1 MNKKIYFTLIFI
13 MSIALIGII
22 LVQGFWIKTTLDNK
36 EEQFSLN
43 INQALKSVSEQIQSR
58 ELRDYLAVY
67 QKLVDSIGSPKESQL
82 TAVFKYVER
91 NENTNQTYIYSHG
104 ILEEDYNISA
114 KLFEPNVSD
123 TSSILEYKGLKTT
136 TIIDEAF
143 DREMKNMSSIERLQR
158 VERLSLMDKAKYAS
172 VFMELAALKPIHR
185 RLTNVE
191 LELLLQ
197 RELRDRDIDI
207 PFQYRVFNGSFAT
220 KVGSDNYTNLDGLKK
235 YKSPLFVNEK
245 GDSDF
250 ELVIAFP
257 ERKLYIRSS
266 LINLILLSLL
276 FTLTIII
283 TFSSTIYQIL
293 KQKKVSEIKSDFINN
308 MTHEFK
314 TPIATIKLALDAI
327 NNDKIQNDLNKRN
340 KYLKMIK
347 DENERM
353 NFQVENVLRMSQ
365 LERKENILKKS
376 ICDIHDIL
384 EKAISH
390 LDLLFKDR
398 NVDVSLNFS
407 ALKSKIFVSNENL
420 INVFVNILENAI
432 KYSKEDPKISIQ
444 TSNLENS
451 LLVKIKDNGMG
462 MNTDVKDKIFQKFY
476 RETTGDIHNV
486 RGHGLGLSYVKKILD
501 LHNGTIYVE
510 SKVGVGS
517 TFSINLPTNNLKT
530 KNEK

>member
-1 MNKKIYFTLIFI
+1 
-13 MSIALIGII
+13 MSIALLGII
-22 LVQGFWIKTTLDNK
+22 LVQAFWIKTTLDNK

-82 TAVFKYVER
+82 TAVFKYVDR

-114 KLFEPNVSD
+114 KLFESESED
-123 TSSILEYKGLKTT
+123 SSSILEYKGIKTT

-185 RLTNVE
+185 RLTNIE

-207 PFQYRVFNGSFAT
+207 IFQYRVFNGDLAT
-220 KVGSDNYTNLDGLKK
+220 KVGSDNYTNLEGLKK

-245 GDSDF
+245 GNSDF

-257 ERKLYIRSS
+257 ERRTFLRSS
-266 LINLILLSLL
+266 LTTLILLSLL
-276 FTLTIII
+276 FTITIII
-283 TFSSTIYQIL
+283 TFTSTIYQVL
-293 KQKKVSEIKSDFINN
+293 RQKKVSEMKSDFINI

-327 NNDKIQNDLNKRN
+327 KNKKVQNDLNKRD
-340 KYLKMIK
+340 KYLRMIR
-347 DENERM
+347 DENDRM
-353 NFQVENVLRMSQ
+353 NFQVENVLRISQ
-365 LERKENILKKS
+365 LDRKENIIKKS
-376 ICDIHDIL
+376 ICNLNNI
-384 EKAISH
+384 ISESLAH
-390 LDLLFKDR
+390 LDLLLKNR
-398 NVDVSLNFS
+398 NVQVKIDFL
-407 ALKSKIFVSNENL
+407 ALSNEVNISKDDF

-432 KYSKEDPKISIQ
+432 KYSNEKPEIKIITENNMDSII
-444 TSNLENS
+444 
-451 LLVKIKDNGMG
+451 VKIIDNGMG
-462 MNTDVKDKIFQKFY
+462 MNSKVKEKIFDKFY
-476 RETTGDIHNV
+476 RETKGNIHDV
-486 RGHGLGLSYVKKILD
+486 KGHGLGLSYVKKIID
-501 LHNGTIYVE
+501 LHNGMIYVDSE
-510 SKVGVGS
+510 LGKGS
-517 TFSINLPTNNLKT
+517 AFVISLPL
-530 KNEK
+530 

>member
-1 MNKKIYFTLIFI
+1 
-13 MSIALIGII
+13 MSIALLGII
-22 LVQGFWIKTTLDNK
+22 LVQAFWIKTTLDNK

-82 TAVFKYVER
+82 TAVFKYVDR
-91 NENTNQTYIYSHG
+91 NQNTNQTYIYSHG

-114 KLFEPNVSD
+114 KLFESESED
-123 TSSILEYKGLKTT
+123 SSSILEYKGIKTT

-185 RLTNVE
+185 RLTNIE

-207 PFQYRVFNGSFAT
+207 IFQYRVFNGDLAT
-220 KVGSDNYTNLDGLKK
+220 KVGSDNYTNLEGLKK

-245 GDSDF
+245 GNSDF

-257 ERKLYIRSS
+257 ERRTFLRSS
-266 LINLILLSLL
+266 LTTLILLSLL
-276 FTLTIII
+276 FTITIII
-283 TFSSTIYQIL
+283 TFTSTIYQVL
-293 KQKKVSEIKSDFINN
+293 RQKKVSEMKSDFINN

-327 NNDKIQNDLNKRN
+327 KNKKVQNDLNKRD
-340 KYLKMIK
+340 KYLRMIR
-347 DENERM
+347 DENDRM
-353 NFQVENVLRMSQ
+353 NFQVENVLRISQ
-365 LERKENILKKS
+365 LDRKENIIKKS
-376 ICDIHDIL
+376 ICNLNNI
-384 EKAISH
+384 ISESLAH
-390 LDLLFKDR
+390 LDLLLKNR
-398 NVDVSLNFS
+398 NVQIKIDFL
-407 ALKSKIFVSNENL
+407 ALSNEVNISKDDF

-432 KYSKEDPKISIQ
+432 KYSNEKPEIKIITENNMDSII
-444 TSNLENS
+444 
-451 LLVKIKDNGMG
+451 VKIIDNGMG
-462 MNTDVKDKIFQKFY
+462 MNSKVKEKIFDKFY
-476 RETTGDIHNV
+476 RETKGNIHDV
-486 RGHGLGLSYVKKILD
+486 KGHGLGLSYVKKIID
-501 LHNGTIYVE
+501 LHNGMIYVDSE
-510 SKVGVGS
+510 LGKGS
-517 TFSINLPTNNLKT
+517 AFVISLPL
-530 KNEK
+530 

>member
-1 MNKKIYFTLIFI
+1 
-13 MSIALIGII
+13 MSISLLGII
-22 LVQGFWIKTTLDNK
+22 LVQAFWIKTTLDNK

-43 INQALKSVSEQIQSR
+43 INQALKSVSEKIQSR

-82 TAVFKYVER
+82 TAVFKYVDR

-114 KLFEPNVSD
+114 RLFEPESED
-123 TSSILEYKGLKTT
+123 SSSILDYKGIKTT

-185 RLTNVE
+185 RLTNIE

-197 RELRDRDIDI
+197 RELIDRDIDI
-207 PFQYRVFNGSFAT
+207 IFQYRVFNGDLAT
-220 KVGSDNYTNLDGLKK
+220 KVGSDNYTNLEGLKK

-245 GDSDF
+245 GNSDF

-257 ERKLYIRSS
+257 ERRTFLRSS
-266 LINLILLSLL
+266 LTTLILLSLL
-276 FTLTIII
+276 FTITIII
-283 TFSSTIYQIL
+283 TFASTIYQVL
-293 KQKKVSEIKSDFINN
+293 KQKKVSEMKSDFINN

-327 NNDKIQNDLNKRN
+327 KNKKVQNDLNKRD
-340 KYLKMIK
+340 KYLRMIR

-353 NFQVENVLRMSQ
+353 NFQVENVLRISQ
-365 LERKENILKKS
+365 LDRKENIIKKS
-376 ICDIHDIL
+376 ICNLNNI
-384 EKAISH
+384 ISESLAH
-390 LDLLFKDR
+390 LDLLLKSR
-398 NVDVSLNFS
+398 NVQVKIDFL
-407 ALKSKIFVSNENL
+407 ALSNEVEISKDDF

-432 KYSKEDPKISIQ
+432 KYSNEKPEIKIITKNNMDSII
-444 TSNLENS
+444 
-451 LLVKIKDNGMG
+451 VKIIDNGMG
-462 MNTDVKDKIFQKFY
+462 MNSKVMEKIFDKFY
-476 RETTGDIHNV
+476 RETKGNIHDV
-486 RGHGLGLSYVKKILD
+486 KGHGLGLSYVKKIID
-501 LHNGTIYVE
+501 LHNGTIYVDSE
-510 SKVGVGS
+510 IGKGS
-517 TFSINLPTNNLKT
+517 TFVISLPL
-530 KNEK
+530 

>member
-1 MNKKIYFTLIFI
+1 
-13 MSIALIGII
+13 MSIALLGII
-22 LVQGFWIKTTLDNK
+22 LVQAFWIKTTLDNK

-82 TAVFKYVER
+82 TAVFKYVDR

-114 KLFEPNVSD
+114 KLFESESED
-123 TSSILEYKGLKTT
+123 SSSILEYKGIKTT

-185 RLTNVE
+185 RLTNIE

-197 RELRDRDIDI
+197 RELRDRDIEI
-207 PFQYRVFNGSFAT
+207 IFQYRVFNGDLAT
-220 KVGSDNYTNLDGLKK
+220 KVGSDNYTNLEGLKK

-245 GDSDF
+245 GNSDF

-257 ERKLYIRSS
+257 ERRTFLRSS
-266 LINLILLSLL
+266 LTTLILLSLL
-276 FTLTIII
+276 FTITIII
-283 TFSSTIYQIL
+283 TFTSTIYQVL
-293 KQKKVSEIKSDFINN
+293 RQKKVSEMKSDFINN

-327 NNDKIQNDLNKRN
+327 KNKKVQNDLNKRD
-340 KYLKMIK
+340 KYLRMIR
-347 DENERM
+347 DENDRM
-353 NFQVENVLRMSQ
+353 NFQVENVLRISQ
-365 LERKENILKKS
+365 LDRKENIIKKS
-376 ICDIHDIL
+376 ICNLNNI
-384 EKAISH
+384 ISESLAH
-390 LDLLFKDR
+390 LDLLLKNR
-398 NVDVSLNFS
+398 NVQVKIDFL
-407 ALKSKIFVSNENL
+407 ALSNEVNISKDDF

-432 KYSKEDPKISIQ
+432 KYSNEKPEIKIITENNMDSII
-444 TSNLENS
+444 
-451 LLVKIKDNGMG
+451 VKIIDNGMG
-462 MNTDVKDKIFQKFY
+462 MNSKVKEKIFDKFY
-476 RETTGDIHNV
+476 RETKGNIHDV
-486 RGHGLGLSYVKKILD
+486 KGHGLGLSYVKKIID
-501 LHNGTIYVE
+501 LHNGMIYVDSE
-510 SKVGVGS
+510 LGKGS
-517 TFSINLPTNNLKT
+517 AFVISLPL
-530 KNEK
+530 

>member
-1 MNKKIYFTLIFI
+1 MNKKIYFTLVFI
-13 MSIALIGII
+13 MSIALVGII
-22 LVQGFWIKTTLDNK
+22 LVQSFWIKTTLDNK

-43 INQALKSVSEQIQSR
+43 INQALKSVSEQIQNR

-82 TAVFKYVER
+82 TAVFKYVDR

-114 KLFEPNVSD
+114 KLFEPKSNDSN
-123 TSSILEYKGLKTT
+123 SILEYKGIKTT
-136 TIIDEAF
+136 TIIDDAF
-143 DREMKNMSSIERLQR
+143 DREMQNMSSIERLQR

-172 VFMELAALKPIHR
+172 VFMELASLKPIHR
-185 RLTNVE
+185 RLSNVE

-207 PFQYRVFNGSFAT
+207 PFQYRIFNGAFAT
-220 KVGSDNYTNLDGLKK
+220 KVGSDNYSNLEGLKK

-257 ERKLYIRSS
+257 ERKQYLRSS
-266 LINLILLSLL
+266 LTNLILLSLL

-283 TFSSTIYQIL
+283 TFSSTIYHFL
-293 KQKKVSEIKSDFINN
+293 RQKKVSEIKSDFINN

-314 TPIATIKLALDAI
+314 TPIATIKLALDSI
-327 NNDKIQNDLNKRN
+327 NNDKIKHDIIKRN

-353 NFQVENVLRMSQ
+353 NSQVENVLRISQ
-365 LERKENILKKS
+365 LEKKENILKKS
-376 ICDIHDIL
+376 IYDIHLII

-390 LDLLFKDR
+390 LNLLLKER
-398 NVDVSLNFS
+398 SVNVSMSLLATNSKLQISKENF
-407 ALKSKIFVSNENL
+407 F
-420 INVFVNILENAI
+420 NVFVNIFENAI
-432 KYSKEDPKISIQ
+432 KYSDKNSQINIES
-444 TSNLENS
+444 SNLKDVLIIQIS
-451 LLVKIKDNGMG
+451 DNGMG
-462 MNTDVKDKIFQKFY
+462 MDSTVKEKIFEKFY
-476 RETTGDIHNV
+476 RETKGNVHNV
-486 RGHGLGLSYVKKILD
+486 KGHGLGLSFVKKILD

-510 SKVGVGS
+510 SEVDIGS
-517 TFSINLPTNNLKT
+517 TFTITLPLNG
-530 KNEK
+530 

>member
-1 MNKKIYFTLIFI
+1 MNKKIYFTLVFI
-13 MSIALIGII
+13 MSIALVGII
-22 LVQGFWIKTTLDNK
+22 LVQSFWIKTTLDNK

-43 INQALKSVSEQIQSR
+43 INQALKSVSEQIQNR

-82 TAVFKYVER
+82 TAVFKYVDR

-114 KLFEPNVSD
+114 KLFEPKSNDSN
-123 TSSILEYKGLKTT
+123 SILEYKGIKTT
-136 TIIDEAF
+136 TIIDDAF
-143 DREMKNMSSIERLQR
+143 DREMQNMSSIERLQR

-172 VFMELAALKPIHR
+172 VFMELASLKPIHR
-185 RLTNVE
+185 RLSNVE

-207 PFQYRVFNGSFAT
+207 PFQYRIFNGAFAT
-220 KVGSDNYTNLDGLKK
+220 KVGSDNYSNLEGLKK

-257 ERKLYIRSS
+257 ERKQYLRSS
-266 LINLILLSLL
+266 LTNLILLSLL

-283 TFSSTIYQIL
+283 TFSSTIYHFL
-293 KQKKVSEIKSDFINN
+293 RQKKVSEIKSDFINN

-314 TPIATIKLALDAI
+314 TPIATIKLALDSI
-327 NNDKIQNDLNKRN
+327 NNDKIKHDIIKRN

-353 NFQVENVLRMSQ
+353 NSQVENVLRISQ
-365 LERKENILKKS
+365 LEKKENILKKS
-376 ICDIHDIL
+376 ICDIHLII

-390 LDLLFKDR
+390 LNLLLKER
-398 NVDVSLNFS
+398 SVNVSMSLLATNSKLQISKENF
-407 ALKSKIFVSNENL
+407 F
-420 INVFVNILENAI
+420 NVFVNIFENAI
-432 KYSKEDPKISIQ
+432 KYSDKNSQINIES
-444 TSNLENS
+444 SNLKDVLIIQIS
-451 LLVKIKDNGMG
+451 DNGMG
-462 MNTDVKDKIFQKFY
+462 MDSTVKEKIFEKFY
-476 RETTGDIHNV
+476 RETKGNVHNV
-486 RGHGLGLSYVKKILD
+486 KGHGLGLSFVKKILD

-510 SKVGVGS
+510 SEVDIGS
-517 TFSINLPTNNLKT
+517 TFTITLPLNG
-530 KNEK
+530 

>member
-1 MNKKIYFTLIFI
+1 MNKKIFFALIVT
-13 MSIALIGII
+13 MSIALLGII
-22 LVQGFWIKTTLDNK
+22 LVPAFWIKTTLDNK

-82 TAVFKYVER
+82 TAVFKYVDR
-91 NENTNQTYIYSHG
+91 NQNTNQTYIYSHG

-114 KLFEPNVSD
+114 KLFESESED
-123 TSSILEYKGLKTT
+123 SSSILEYKGIKTT

-185 RLTNVE
+185 RLTNIE

-207 PFQYRVFNGSFAT
+207 IFQYRVFNGDLAT
-220 KVGSDNYTNLDGLKK
+220 KVGSDNYTNLEGLKK

-245 GDSDF
+245 GNSDF

-257 ERKLYIRSS
+257 ERRTFLRSS
-266 LINLILLSLL
+266 LTTLILLSLL
-276 FTLTIII
+276 FTITIII
-283 TFSSTIYQIL
+283 TFTSTIFQVL
-293 KQKKVSEIKSDFINN
+293 RQKKVSEMKSDFINN

-327 NNDKIQNDLNKRN
+327 KNKKVQNDLNKRD
-340 KYLKMIK
+340 KYLRMIR
-347 DENERM
+347 DENDRM
-353 NFQVENVLRMSQ
+353 NFQVENVLRISQ
-365 LERKENILKKS
+365 LDRKENIIKKS
-376 ICDIHDIL
+376 ICNLNNI
-384 EKAISH
+384 ISESLAH
-390 LDLLFKDR
+390 LDLLLKNR
-398 NVDVSLNFS
+398 NVQIKIDFL
-407 ALKSKIFVSNENL
+407 ALSNEVNISKDDF

-432 KYSKEDPKISIQ
+432 KYSNEKPEIKIITENNMDSII
-444 TSNLENS
+444 
-451 LLVKIKDNGMG
+451 VKIIDNGMG
-462 MNTDVKDKIFQKFY
+462 MNSKVKEKIFDKFY
-476 RETTGDIHNV
+476 RETKGNIHDV
-486 RGHGLGLSYVKKILD
+486 KGHGLGLSYVKKIID
-501 LHNGTIYVE
+501 LHNGMIYVDSE
-510 SKVGVGS
+510 LGKGS
-517 TFSINLPTNNLKT
+517 AFVISLPL
-530 KNEK
+530 